1 MQMPKD
7 EVEHPFMLS
16 GCKVM
21 DGFGDMM
28 VCFFIKASV
37 FCSYKGVLWSSSRLH
52 KLL

>member
-1 MQMPKD
+1 MAKD

-28 VCFFIKASV
+28 VCFYQS
-37 FCSYKGVLWSSSRLH
+37 FCNYGVLGISSTLH
-52 KLL
+52 K